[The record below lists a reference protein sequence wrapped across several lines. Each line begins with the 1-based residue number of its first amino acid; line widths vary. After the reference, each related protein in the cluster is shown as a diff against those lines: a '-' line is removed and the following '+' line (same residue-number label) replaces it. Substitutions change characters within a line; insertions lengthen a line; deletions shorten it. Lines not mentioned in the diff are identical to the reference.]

1 MTASTRIPFA
11 TACTCALQV
20 TGLGLLVLPAFAAE
34 PVTASAAA
42 NAAPATSA
50 ADAAPAATAA
60 DAAPAATAAEAA
72 PAADAAAGD
81 GLSLEEVVVTA
92 SASRVSKMD
101 SSISVSTLDTT
112 QLQQFAPTSAAD
124 VLRDIPGIRSEA
136 SGGEGNANVA
146 VRGLPIASG
155 GAKYVQFQED
165 GLPVLEYGDI
175 AFATPDTFMRIDYNV
190 DHVEVVRGGSA
201 STFASNAPG
210 GVFNFIS
217 KTGGDQLQGNVGIS
231 AGLDYNEQRYDF
243 DYGGPLADGW
253 KFHVGGFYRVG
264 EGVRTVGYHDAEDGG
279 QIKGNLTHDF
289 ADDKGFIRFNFKV
302 LDDRTPVY
310 LPVPVQV
317 NGSNF
322 TSIPNFSLQHGAL
335 QTPYLQQDLAVAAD
349 GNRIITN
356 IDDGYHSQVSA
367 VGVQVEYKLADD
379 WKVDDS
385 LRYASISG
393 DFVGP
398 YPAGVNTAAA
408 LATQIGGAGSTLSYA
423 TGPNKGTVITN
434 PAALGGNGLAVDM
447 GLFNVS
453 LPDMGN
459 VTNNLS
465 VNKQFSLAADT
476 SSTVSFGLYES
487 RQNIVQDWH
496 WNEYLQEAVGQNA
509 QLLNVTSAA
518 GVPQTQGGVIGYGTV
533 FGGCC
538 VRYENAHYDT
548 TAPYAALSWQGF
560 GWNIDGSVRYDIQN
574 ASGSY
579 TAGTAGPYPVIANE
593 PLSVP
598 EEKVYVV
605 NLANAMPIDYTQ
617 HYVSYSLGAN
627 YEFTHDLAV
636 FGRVSDGGRANADRL
651 LYGGGINPDGSASS
665 QVAVDKV
672 MQYEGGVKWRIDN
685 FSLFATPF
693 FARTAETN
701 QDVTQQEAFEDRVY
715 HAYGVEL
722 EGAWTSEYFH
732 VNGGVTYTHSRIE
745 SDFITPGDVGTAPQR
760 QAKLVYQFSPTF
772 TWNPYGAVGFN
783 VIGTTDSYAG
793 QNSATGVRLMQPG
806 YTTVNAFT
814 TYNITERLK
823 LGFNFNNLFNVIG
836 ITEVDSYPSASGLA
850 TARSIPGR
858 SIKGS
863 LVYSF

>member
-1 MTASTRIPFA
+1 MTTVKRGVFCVRQAVVFSAA
-11 TACTCALQV
+11 TSF
-20 TGLGLLVLPAFAAE
+20 GFFAAS
-34 PVTASAAA
+34 PVLAADTVPATPPA
-42 NAAPATSA
+42 NAPADNAS
-50 ADAAPAATAA
+50 
-60 DAAPAATAAEAA
+60 
-72 PAADAAAGD
+72 D

-92 SASRVSKMD
+92 TANRVSKMD
-101 SSISVSTLDTT
+101 ASVSVSTLDSS
-112 QLQQFAPTSAAD
+112 QLQQLQPTSAAD
-124 VLRDIPGIRSEA
+124 VLRDIPGIRAEA

-175 AFATPDTFMRIDYNV
+175 AFATPDTFMRIDYNT

-217 KTGGDQLQGNVGIS
+217 KTGGDSLQGNVGIS

-243 DYGGPLADGW
+243 DYGGPIADGW
-253 KFHVGGFYRVG
+253 KFHVGGFYRTG
-264 EGVRTVGYHDAEDGG
+264 EGVRSVGYDNAEDGG
-279 QIKGNLTHDF
+279 QIKANLTHDF
-289 ADDKGFIRFNFKV
+289 DDDKGFIRLNFKE

-317 NGSNF
+317 NGNSI
-322 TSIPNFSLQHGAL
+322 TSVPNFSAQNGAL
-335 QTPYLQQDLAVAAD
+335 QTPYLQQDLAVAAN
-349 GNRIITN
+349 GNRILTN
-356 IDDGYHSQVSA
+356 IDDGYHSQVTA
-367 VGVQVEYKLADD
+367 FGVELRLNLAND
-379 WKVDDS
+379 WKLDDNF
-385 LRYASISG
+385 RYASISG

-398 YPAGVNTAAA
+398 YPAGVGTAAGY
-408 LATQIGGAGSTLSYA
+408 ATSIGGAGATLSYA
-423 TGPNKGTVITN
+423 TGPNKGQIITN

-459 VTNNLS
+459 IANNLS
-465 VNKQFSLAADT
+465 LSKLLNGPNDT
-476 SSTVSFGLYES
+476 STNLSFGLYES

-496 WNEYLQEAVGQNA
+496 WNEYLQEAVGKDA
-509 QLLNVTSAA
+509 QLLNVTNAA

-548 TAPYAALSWQGF
+548 TAPYASVNWQGY

-579 TAGTAGPYPVIANE
+579 AAGTAGPYPVIANA
-593 PLSVP
+593 PITVP

-605 NLANAMPIDYTQ
+605 NTADALPIDYTQ

-636 FGRVSDGGRANADRL
+636 FGRVSQGGRANADRL
-651 LYGGGINPDGSASS
+651 LFGGGINPDGSASS
-665 QVAVDKV
+665 QVAINTVR
-672 MQYEGGVKWRIDN
+672 QLEAGLKWRIEN
-685 FSLFATPF
+685 FSFFATPF

-701 QDVTQQEAFEDRVY
+701 QDVTEQIEFQDRVY

-722 EGAWTSEYFH
+722 EAAWQSEYFRI
-732 VNGGVTYTHSRIE
+732 NGGVTYTHSRIV
-745 SDFITPGDVGTAPQR
+745 SDFITPGDEGTAPQR
-760 QAKLVYQFSPTF
+760 QANLVYQFTPTF
-772 TWNPYGAVGFN
+772 VLNPYFVVGVN
-783 VIGTTDSYAG
+783 VIGTTDSFSG
-793 QNSATGVRLMQPG
+793 QTSSTGVRLMQPG
-806 YTTVNAFT
+806 YTTVNAFVN
-814 TYNITERLK
+814 YNITQRLK
-823 LGFNFNNLFNVIG
+823 LGFNVNNWFNTIG
-836 ITEVDSYPSASGLA
+836 ITEVDSYPNANGIA

>member
-1 MTASTRIPFA
+1 
-11 TACTCALQV
+11 LD
-20 TGLGLLVLPAFAAE
+20 
-34 PVTASAAA
+34 SAQ
-42 NAAPATSA
+42 
-50 ADAAPAATAA
+50 
-60 DAAPAATAAEAA
+60 
-72 PAADAAAGD
+72 
-81 GLSLEEVVVTA
+81 LE
-92 SASRVSKMD
+92 
-101 SSISVSTLDTT
+101 
-112 QLQQFAPTSAAD
+112 QLQPTSAAD
-124 VLRDIPGIRSEA
+124 VLRDIPGIRAEA

-175 AFATPDTFMRIDYNV
+175 AFATPDTFMRVDYNT

-217 KTGGDQLQGNVGIS
+217 KTGGNSLAGNVGIS

-253 KFHVGGFYRVG
+253 RFHIGGFYRTG
-264 EGVRTVGYHDAEDGG
+264 EGVRSVGYDNAEDGG
-279 QIKGNLTHDF
+279 QIKANLTHDF
-289 ADDKGFIRFNFKV
+289 DDDKGFIRFNFKE

-317 NGSNF
+317 NGNTI
-322 TSIPNFSLQHGAL
+322 TSIPNFSAQNGAL
-335 QTPYLQQDLAVAAD
+335 QTPYLQQDLAVAAN
-349 GNRIITN
+349 GNRILTN
-356 IDDGYHSQVSA
+356 IDDGYHSEVTA
-367 VGVQVEYKLADD
+367 FGIELRLNLANDWRLDD
-379 WKVDDS
+379 NF
-385 LRYASISG
+385 RYASISG
-393 DFVGP
+393 GFVGP
-398 YPAGVNTAAA
+398 YPAGVGTAASFA
-408 LATQIGGAGSTLSYA
+408 SSIGGPGSTLSYA
-423 TGPNKGTVITN
+423 TGPNKGQTIVN

-447 GLFNVS
+447 GLFNVT

-465 VNKQFSLAADT
+465 LSKSISGTNDT
-476 SSTVSFGLYES
+476 STNLSFGLYES

-509 QLLNVTSAA
+509 QLLNVTNAA

-548 TAPYAALSWQGF
+548 TAPYAAVNWQGY
-560 GWNIDGSVRYDIQN
+560 GWNVDGSVRYDIQK

-579 TAGTAGPYPVIANE
+579 AAGSAGPYAVIANE
-593 PLSVP
+593 PLTVP

-605 NLANAMPIDYTQ
+605 NTADAQPIDYTQ
-617 HYVSYSLGAN
+617 HYISYSLGAN
-627 YEFTHDLAV
+627 YEVTRDLAL
-636 FGRVSDGGRANADRL
+636 FARYSEGGRANADRL
-651 LYGGGINPDGSASS
+651 LFGGGINPDGSASS
-665 QVAVDKV
+665 QVAIDRVR
-672 MQYEGGVKWRIDN
+672 QLEGGVKWRIDD

-701 QDVTQQEAFEDRVY
+701 QDVTQQIEFQDRVY

-722 EGAWTSEYFH
+722 EGAWQSEYVH
-732 VNGGVTYTHSRIE
+732 VNGGVTYTHSRIVA
-745 SDFITPGDVGTAPQR
+745 DFITPGDEGTAPQR
-760 QAKLVYQFSPTF
+760 QANFVYQFTPSF
-772 TWNPYGAVGFN
+772 VINPYGVVGVN
-783 VIGTTDSYAG
+783 VIGTTDSYSG
-793 QNSATGVRLMQPG
+793 QTSATGARLMQPG
-806 YTTVNAFT
+806 YVTVNAFLN
-814 TYNITERLK
+814 YNVTERLK
-823 LGFNFNNLFNVIG
+823 LGFNFNNLFNTIG
-836 ITEVDSYPSASGLA
+836 ITEVDSYPNASGVA

-863 LVYSF
+863 LVYAF

>member
-1 MTASTRIPFA
+1 MRSFKRGRILGSQAVVFSA
-11 TACTCALQV
+11 AA
-20 TGLGLLVLPAFAAE
+20 GLGLFAAA
-34 PVTASAAA
+34 PVPAADQV
-42 NAAPATSA
+42 PQESATSA
-50 ADAAPAATAA
+50 A
-60 DAAPAATAAEAA
+60 AETS
-72 PAADAAAGD
+72 D
-81 GLSLEEVVVTA
+81 GLALEEIVVTA
-92 SASRVSKMD
+92 TANRVSKMD
-101 SSISVSTLDTT
+101 ASVSVSTLDSAQLE
-112 QLQQFAPTSAAD
+112 QLQPTSAAD
-124 VLRDIPGIRSEA
+124 VLRDIPGIRAEA

-175 AFATPDTFMRIDYNV
+175 AFATPDTFMRVDYNT

-217 KTGGDQLQGNVGIS
+217 KTGGNSLEGNVGIS

-253 KFHVGGFYRVG
+253 RFHIGGFYRTG
-264 EGVRTVGYHDAEDGG
+264 EGVRSVGYDNAEDGG
-279 QIKGNLTHDF
+279 QIKANLTHDF
-289 ADDKGFIRFNFKV
+289 DDDKGFIRFNFKE

-317 NGSNF
+317 NGNTI
-322 TSIPNFSLQHGAL
+322 TSIPNFSAQNGAL
-335 QTPYLQQDLAVAAD
+335 QTPYLQQDLAVAAN
-349 GNRIITN
+349 GNRILTN
-356 IDDGYHSQVSA
+356 IDDGYHSEVTA
-367 VGVQVEYKLADD
+367 FGIELRLNLANDWRLDD
-379 WKVDDS
+379 NV
-385 LRYASISG
+385 RYASISG

-398 YPAGVNTAAA
+398 YPAGVGTAASFA
-408 LATQIGGAGSTLSYA
+408 SSIGGPGSTLSYA
-423 TGPNKGTVITN
+423 TGPNKGQTIVN

-447 GLFNVS
+447 GLFNVT

-465 VNKQFSLAADT
+465 LSKSLSGTNDT
-476 SSTVSFGLYES
+476 STNLSFGLYES

-509 QLLNVTSAA
+509 QLLNVTNAA

-548 TAPYAALSWQGF
+548 TAPYAAVNWQGY
-560 GWNIDGSVRYDIQN
+560 GWNVDGSVRYDIQK

-579 TAGTAGPYPVIANE
+579 AAGSAGPYAVIANE
-593 PLSVP
+593 PLTVP

-605 NLANAMPIDYTQ
+605 NTADAQPIDYTQ
-617 HYVSYSLGAN
+617 HYISYSLGAN
-627 YEFTHDLAV
+627 YEVTRDLAL
-636 FGRVSDGGRANADRL
+636 FARYSEGGRANADRL
-651 LYGGGINPDGSASS
+651 LFGGGINPDGSASS
-665 QVAVDKV
+665 QVAIDRVR
-672 MQYEGGVKWRIDN
+672 QLEGGVKWRIDD

-701 QDVTQQEAFEDRVY
+701 QDVTQQIEFQDRVY

-722 EGAWTSEYFH
+722 EGAWQSEYVH
-732 VNGGVTYTHSRIE
+732 VNGGVTYTHSRIVA
-745 SDFITPGDVGTAPQR
+745 DFITPGDEGTAPQR
-760 QAKLVYQFSPTF
+760 QANFVYQFTPSF
-772 TWNPYGAVGFN
+772 VINPYGVVGVN
-783 VIGTTDSYAG
+783 LIGTTDSYSG
-793 QNSATGVRLMQPG
+793 QTSATGARLMQPG
-806 YTTVNAFT
+806 YVTVNAFLN
-814 TYNITERLK
+814 YNVTERLK
-823 LGFNFNNLFNVIG
+823 LGFNFNNLFNTIG
-836 ITEVDSYPSASGLA
+836 ITEVDSYPNASGVA

-863 LVYSF
+863 LVYAF